1 MDQEYVL
8 VTGATSGIGAA
19 LAEALTRDGIPVVA
33 CGRNQDIL
41 NRFMK
46 IGGGITL
53 GYEFDLRETGHL
65 EEHFTN
71 YLRVHSCRIRGFV
84 HCAGVYPI
92 APLRMMSDDDMHA
105 VMDVNLFSAVTFL
118 RVLTKND

>member
-46 IGGGITL
+46 IGGG
-53 GYEFDLRETGHL
+53 
-65 EEHFTN
+65 
-71 YLRVHSCRIRGFV
+71 V
-84 HCAGVYPI
+84 
-92 APLRMMSDDDMHA
+92 
-105 VMDVNLFSAVTFL
+105 
-118 RVLTKND
+118 